1 MIVKLRFNA
10 FIFTLAMLILLAG
23 LQQGIVSGRTIYD
36 MPPSF
41 IYLGSAYWGGFPVS
55 AWVTA
60 AVFLVAGLF
69 LRYHRTGRAIYAI
82 GGNLEAARAAGIK
95 VDRIR
100 IAVFTVAGM
109 LAALAGLMIAGQ
121 VVAVTANQGN
131 NLIFTVFA
139 AAVIGGIA
147 LEGGRGRMIGAFT
160 GVVLLGL
167 VNNVLVLR
175 NTSTFWI
182 DAANGAIILIALG
195 LARVIGLG
203 PGLSVRLADKVC
215 IVTGAGSGIGRAS
228 AVLFAAEGAQCR
240 RRRPRRGD
248 AEDVTQTACDVGDRA
263 GRRRGRGC
271 DRALA
276 ASTVDRFGRIDVL
289 FNNAGIAGVGDVEE
303 TSLELWEQVMRV
315 NVRGVFL
322 MSRAV
327 VPPMIAQRSGSI
339 VNMSSAIAQTGLA
352 RRVSYAASKGA
363 VLALTRSMQVDL
375 APHDSP
381 RQRAACPGR

>member
-1 MIVKLRFNA
+1 
-10 FIFTLAMLILLAG
+10 MLILIAG

-55 AWVTA
+55 AWMTA
-60 AVFLVAGLF
+60 AAFLIAGLF

-109 LAALAGLMIAGQ
+109 LAGIAGLMIAGQ

-139 AAVIGGIA
+139 AAVIGGIE

-195 LARVIGLG
+195 LARVIGT
-203 PGLSVRLADKVC
+203 VR
-215 IVTGAGSGIGRAS
+215 T
-228 AVLFAAEGAQCR
+228 
-240 RRRPRRGD
+240 
-248 AEDVTQTACDVGDRA
+248 
-263 GRRRGRGC
+263 
-271 DRALA
+271 
-276 ASTVDRFGRIDVL
+276 
-289 FNNAGIAGVGDVEE
+289 
-303 TSLELWEQVMRV
+303 
-315 NVRGVFL
+315 
-322 MSRAV
+322 
-327 VPPMIAQRSGSI
+327 
-339 VNMSSAIAQTGLA
+339 
-352 RRVSYAASKGA
+352 
-363 VLALTRSMQVDL
+363 
-375 APHDSP
+375 
-381 RQRAACPGR
+381 